1 MNKAEILQYLTD
13 KQIPFTKYEHE
24 PIFSV
29 EEGDKSNLPNREKVI
44 RNLFLCDAK
53 KKNFYLVSL
62 FVHKNINL
70 KELSEK
76 IPSKRLSFAKQEAME
91 QMLEVKPGSVT
102 PLAILN
108 NKDKNI
114 LMILVTLYKKLLIVM
129 FLFILLGIHLQHT
142 NSRKYLKKILNQMKN
157 I

>member
-53 KKNFYLVSL
+53 RKTSILFLYLCIKTSISKN
-62 FVHKNINL
+62 
-70 KELSEK
+70 
-76 IPSKRLSFAKQEAME
+76 
-91 QMLEVKPGSVT
+91 
-102 PLAILN
+102 
-108 NKDKNI
+108 
-114 LMILVTLYKKLLIVM
+114 
-129 FLFILLGIHLQHT
+129 
-142 NSRKYLKKILNQMKN
+142 
-157 I
+157 